1 FLPVVNEAKSKGKE
15 TVVIGAEP
23 GFSKALQNA
32 ADYVI
37 ILGRSLLNSTA
48 HHVRLLKND
57 KTMPNHMRSPGKK

>member
-37 ILGRSLLNSTA
+37 ILGRSLEE
-48 HHVRLLKND
+48 KQ
-57 KTMPNHMRSPGKK
+57 